1 MAGSQTKALSL
12 ILLLL
17 FIHLSIGQVLGVAQ
31 GMKYANP
38 QSEPIIA
45 EMKKM
50 RKLIEI
56 DAMLDYEGA
65 GANCKH
71 DPSKKPIGC
80 KP

>member
-1 MAGSQTKALSL
+1 MYYG
-12 ILLLL
+12 L
-17 FIHLSIGQVLGVAQ
+17 FGLQ
-31 GMKYANP
+31 
-38 QSEPIIA
+38 PIIA

-80 KP
+80 KPWTTNYIFLAFA